1 MEDGYLRFRYLERVE
16 SRIDTEKGS
25 VLLVIEHF
33 CVEFI
38 YVKKVEFRARVSRI
52 FTRELGV
59 GGLCFVP
66 SCDVT

>member
-38 YVKKVEFRARVSRI
+38 YVKKVEFRARVSR
-52 FTRELGV
+52 ELGV

>member
-38 YVKKVEFRARVSRI
+38 YK
-52 FTRELGV
+52 
-59 GGLCFVP
+59 
-66 SCDVT
+66 

>member
-52 FTRELGV
+52 FIRVNWAWVDSVLFHRAT
-59 GGLCFVP
+59 
-66 SCDVT
+66 